1 METSTDVS
9 AEAIRTQLDRILASP
24 GFVHSERM
32 ARFLRFAVEQTLQGH
47 ADSLKESVLGMEV
60 FDRTTSF
67 DPRTDT
73 IVRVE
78 ARRLRSKLKEY
89 YETHGQHDAV
99 LIQFPKGSYVPTFLT
114 GNGAGNGKLTPS
126 RSQAGLVDEAK
137 SSNEA
142 ISTRRFRIPSPG
154 IALALG
160 FGLVMVTVGLTLWL
174 TRTPAP
180 VHFPK
185 LTRLTSDLGLTYQ
198 PTVSRDGKFLAYT
211 SDRSGE
217 GNLDIWVKP
226 VAGGEPA
233 RLTWNQADDHEPA
246 FSPDGSKVVF
256 RSERNG
262 GGIYAVSVL
271 GGEER
276 LIAAKGRQ
284 PRFSPD
290 GTQIAFWTGIPAAG
304 GYGRARGVI
313 YLIPSS
319 GGAPRELEPRFS
331 VARSPV
337 WSPDGTD
344 LLFLGLRDEQFK
356 SEGKQEKDGLTDWWV
371 VSLDGKVAARTG
383 ALDLLGQHDLSP
395 AEPEPGD
402 WVATP
407 EGDVILF
414 ARTIGEATNVWQV
427 TISPKTWHVTGPPRR
442 LTSGTAT
449 ETHPSLSVRG
459 LVFAGLAS
467 NSDIWSLPID
477 ATHGKPLGPLQPL
490 VQSAAEDIHSSLSGD
505 GKTLAWNSGRSG
517 YPDIWVKDLESG
529 RESAITEGPREED
542 RVLLSPEASKLAYM
556 VRNGAQVDFYLA
568 ELGKGSSAERL
579 CENCGGA
586 MLDWSPDGT
595 ELLYWWGNPVRF
607 SMLNIASR
615 KSQIVLQHA
624 KYDLHRGQISPDG
637 RWLAF
642 SIPVESQSYQALIA
656 PLRKTDP
663 PGENEWIHVATDA
676 GCPHWSPDGNLLY
689 FLSTRDGF
697 CCFWAQA
704 LEPQTKRPVG
714 APIEVLHF
722 HSARRSLTNTLGGT
736 IGISLT
742 SDRMVFSMKEVT
754 GNIWLA
760 EME

>member
-9 AEAIRTQLDRILASP
+9 ADAIRTQLDRILASP
-24 GFVHSERM
+24 GFVHSDRM
-32 ARFLRFAVEQTLQGH
+32 ARFLRFTVEQTIQGH
-47 ADSLKESVLGMEV
+47 AGSLKESVLGMEV
-60 FDRTTSF
+60 FDRTASF

-89 YETHGQHDAV
+89 YETHGQHDTL
-99 LIQFPKGSYVPTFLT
+99 LIDFPKGSYVPTFLT

-126 RSQAGLVDEAK
+126 RSQAGLVEVAK
-137 SSNEA
+137 SSDEPV
-142 ISTRRFRIPSPG
+142 STRPSRIPSPG

-160 FGLVMVTVGLTLWL
+160 LGLVMVTVGLTLWL

-226 VAGGEPA
+226 VVGGEPV
-233 RLTWNQADDHEPA
+233 RLTRNPADDHEPV

-256 RSERNG
+256 RSERDG
-262 GGIYAVSVL
+262 GGIYGVSIL

-290 GTQIAFWTGIPAAG
+290 GTQIAFWTGIPTAG

-319 GGAPRELEPRFS
+319 GGAPQELEPRFS

-337 WSPDGTD
+337 WSPDGTH

-356 SEGKQEKDGLTDWWV
+356 SEGRQDKEGQTDWWV
-371 VSLDGKVAARTG
+371 VSLDGKLAVKTG
-383 ALDLLGQHDLSP
+383 ALDLLGEQGISFGNI
-395 AEPEPGD
+395 EPGD

-407 EGDVILF
+407 EGEAILF
-414 ARTIGEATNVWQV
+414 ARTMGEATNVWQV
-427 TISPKTWHVTGPPRR
+427 TISPKTWHVSGLPRR

-477 ATHGKPLGPLQPL
+477 ATHGKPLGPLRPL
-490 VQSAAEDIHSSLSGD
+490 VQGGAEDIHSSLSRD

-517 YPDIWVKDLESG
+517 HPDIWVKDLESG
-529 RESAITEGPREED
+529 KESAITEGPTEES
-542 RVLLSPEASKLAYM
+542 RVLLSPDASKLAYV
-556 VRNGAQVDFYLA
+556 VRGEGKWDFYLN
-568 ELGKGSSAERL
+568 EFKKGSLAEPL
-579 CENCGGA
+579 CENCGGS

-595 ELLYWWGNPVRF
+595 ELLYWWGNPIRF
-607 SMLNIASR
+607 SMLNIASQ

-624 KYDLHRGQISPDG
+624 KYDLHRGQVSPDG
-637 RWLAF
+637 QWLAF
-642 SIPVESQSYQALIA
+642 SIPVESQIYEVLIA
-656 PLRKTDP
+656 PLRKTKP
-663 PGENEWIHVATDA
+663 PEENEWIQVATEA

-689 FLSTRDGF
+689 FLSPRDGWS
-697 CCFWAQA
+697 CLWAQA
-704 LEPQTKRPVG
+704 LDP
-714 APIEVLHF
+714 
-722 HSARRSLTNTLGGT
+722 
-736 IGISLT
+736 
-742 SDRMVFSMKEVT
+742 
-754 GNIWLA
+754 
-760 EME
+760 